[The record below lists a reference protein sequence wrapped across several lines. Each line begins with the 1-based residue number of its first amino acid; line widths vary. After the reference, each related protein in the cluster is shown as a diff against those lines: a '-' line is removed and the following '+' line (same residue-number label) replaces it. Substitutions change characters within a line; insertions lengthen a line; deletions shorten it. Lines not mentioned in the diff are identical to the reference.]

1 MRELPGRPGGFG
13 DSLEGGCM
21 HLIFLVETG
30 KMTGLLALFLDT
42 QGHGAVEMGLWP

>member
-1 MRELPGRPGGFG
+1 MRELPVYPGGFG
-13 DSLEGGCM
+13 ANLAGGSV

-42 QGHGAVEMGLWP
+42 QGHGAVEMGMWP